1 MNPNWNNIVRE
12 HLAVLRLPP
21 EREIEIVEEQA
32 LHLEAAYEDA
42 LAAGLSEAE
51 AEARA
56 LRSYD
61 WRLLECELSRA
72 ERAPDARALRPPLEL
87 IERKGGMRMESFI
100 QDIRFGARM
109 LVKSPGFTLIA
120 VLTLAL
126 GIGANT
132 AIFSVVN
139 AVLLRPL
146 PFKEPERLVWVWGTV
161 PESAQANHSPVEFL
175 AFQSQQNSFVDLAAY
190 RNMSFTVTGG
200 GEPEEVQGLI
210 ASANYFSLLGTAPLR
225 GRVFNAEDGKA
236 GAARVAVVSH
246 DLWQTR
252 YGGDPNL
259 IGRALT
265 INGETVMVIGVMP
278 PNFSLNPYI
287 RIWLNPRQGVPDFDM
302 NFRGDVQTIRDT
314 HYLRVLG
321 WLKPGVLL
329 EQAQADLNAIAAQLR
344 RQYPDQAEHGAR
356 LVSLNEL
363 VVGDVRRMLWLLF
376 GAVALVLLIACA
388 NVTNLLLARTAAR
401 ERELAIRA
409 AVGASRFVLLRQLLL
424 ESVLLALIGGIAG
437 WWLAW
442 GGIALIRTVGPHAI
456 TRLQEVNLDRGVFL
470 FALLISVVTGVI
482 AGLAPA
488 LAAAK
493 TDLVAAIKE
502 GGRGAIAG
510 RSRLRQ
516 SLLVAEVAL
525 ALIVLIGAGLLLRS
539 FARLTAVQPGFATD
553 NLLTFWVTLTSQRY
567 GTETANVR
575 FIKEVTAS
583 LEALPGVRGVAISD
597 DFPVQGTDTSDYP
610 EIEGRGPAP
619 DQRILTGFHA
629 INPHYFETM
638 GVRMLAGRAFDSR
651 DDLNATRVVIVNEAF
666 AARAWPSE
674 SALGKRLRFG
684 QANQPWNEV
693 VGVVANVK
701 HDGLHIADS
710 PHCYAPHL
718 QQPLSVLAIAL
729 RSPLEPAALLAS
741 AREAVRRIDPNLPL
755 IEPRSMEERME
766 QTLVSRRLTLSLFS
780 LFAGVAFVLAII
792 GLYGVMTYSVAQR
805 RQELGIRMALGA
817 TAKDVLQLIVGHGMR
832 LVTLGIALGAIGA
845 LAASRLLTTLLF
857 RVSPVDA
864 LTFAGVALLLLS
876 VALLACY
883 LPARRAAKVDP
894 LTALRHD

>member
-1 MNPNWNNIVRE
+1 MPNWNHIVRE
-12 HLAVLRLPP
+12 HLAALRLPP

-42 LAAGLSEAE
+42 LAGGLSEAE

-56 LRSYD
+56 LGSYD

-72 ERAPDARALRPPLEL
+72 ERLPAAGAWRPPLEL

-100 QDIRFGARM
+100 QDLRFGARM
-109 LVKSPGFTLIA
+109 LVKNPGFTVIA

-146 PFKEPERLVWVWGTV
+146 PFKEPERLVRVWGTV

-175 AFQSQQNSFVDLAAY
+175 AFQSQQNSFVDLAADRY
-190 RNMSFTVTGG
+190 MSFTVTGG
-200 GEPEEVQGLI
+200 GEPEEAPGVI
-210 ASANYFSLLGTAPLR
+210 ASANYFSLLGVAPLL
-225 GRVFNAEDGKA
+225 GRVFNAEDGKV

-246 DLWQTR
+246 DLWRTR

-265 INGETVMVIGVMP
+265 INGESVMVIGVMP
-278 PNFSLNPYI
+278 PNFSLNPST
-287 RIWLNPRQGVPDFDM
+287 RIWLNPRQSVPDYDM
-302 NFRGDVQTIRDT
+302 NFRGDVQTISAS
-314 HYLRVLG
+314 HYLRVVG
-321 WLKPGVLL
+321 RLKPGVSL
-329 EQAQADLNAIAAQLR
+329 EQAQADLNGIAAQLR
-344 RQYPDQAEHGAR
+344 RQYTDQAGRGAR

-363 VVGDVRRMLWLLF
+363 FVGDVRRMLWLLF

-401 ERELAIRA
+401 EREMAIRA
-409 AVGASRFVLLRQLLL
+409 AVGASRFYLLRQLLL
-424 ESVLLALIGGIAG
+424 ESALLAGAGGIAG

-442 GGIALIRTVGPHAI
+442 GGIALIRTVSPHAI
-456 TRLQEVNLDRGVFL
+456 TRLQEVNLDRRVFL

-493 TDLVAAIKE
+493 TDLVVAIKE

-510 RSRLRQ
+510 RGRLRQ

-553 NLLTFWVTLTSQRY
+553 NLCTFRVMLSSERY

-583 LEALPGVRGVAISD
+583 LESLPGVRGVAISD
-597 DFPVQGTDTSDYP
+597 DFPIQETNLSASL
-610 EIEGRGPAP
+610 EIEGRGAAP
-619 DQRILTGFHA
+619 DQRILTGYHVT
-629 INPHYFETM
+629 NPRYFETM
-638 GVRMLAGRAFDSR
+638 GVRTLAGRAFSSR
-651 DDLNATRVVIVNEAF
+651 DDLNAPMVVIVNEAF
-666 AARAWPSE
+666 AARAWPNE

-684 QANQPWNEV
+684 PASQPWTEV
-693 VGVVANVK
+693 VGVVTNVK
-701 HDGLHIADS
+701 YDGLHVADS
-710 PHCYAPHL
+710 PHCYLPHL
-718 QQPLSVLAIAL
+718 QLPYSYLAIAL

-741 AREAVRRIDPNLPL
+741 AREAVRSIDPNLPL
-755 IEPRSMEERME
+755 IEPLSMEERME
-766 QTLVSRRLTLSLFS
+766 RTLVSRRLTLSLFS

-832 LVTLGIALGAIGA
+832 LVALGIALGVVGA

-864 LTFAGVALLLLS
+864 FTFVGVALLLLL